1 MGEPVI
7 GEDTQ
12 RRLRLIASGLVIA
25 VPAILAVLVIP
36 LVLRDTFPRGTPGR
50 ASGAFAVTA
59 LLHALLGIWAFRS
72 SRLTETISIW
82 VGIFAL
88 LLGLALVDAGF
99 AFVGHPGMLIATAAI
114 FLCVLSDAVASAL
127 IFTLAF
133 IRSRAP
139 IQKLFG

>member
-1 MGEPVI
+1 MI
-7 GEDTQ
+7 GENTQ
-12 RRLRLIASGLVIA
+12 RSLRLIASGFVIA

-36 LVLRDTFPRGTPGR
+36 LVLRDAYPRAMPGR
-50 ASGAFAVTA
+50 AGVAFAVTA

-72 SRLTETISIW
+72 SRLTKTISIW

-99 AFVGHPGMLIATAAI
+99 AFAEHPAMLIATAAI
-114 FLCVLSDAVASAL
+114 FLCVLSDAVASVL

-133 IRSRAP
+133 IRSRMP
-139 IQKLFG
+139 LQKLFG

>member
-1 MGEPVI
+1 MI

-12 RRLRLIASGLVIA
+12 RRLRLITSGLVIA
-25 VPAILAVLVIP
+25 VPVILVVLVIP
-36 LVLRDTFPRGTPGR
+36 LVLRDTFPGANPKV
-50 ASGAFAVTA
+50 SSVAFAVSA

-72 SRLTETISIW
+72 SCVAKTISIG

-88 LLGLALVDAGF
+88 LLGLVLLDAGF
-99 AFVGHPGMLIATAAI
+99 AFAAHPDMLIATVAI
-114 FLCVLSDAVASAL
+114 FLCILSDAVASAL

-139 IQKLFG
+139 VQKLFG

>member
-1 MGEPVI
+1 MI
-7 GEDTQ
+7 GKDAQ

-36 LVLRDTFPRGTPGR
+36 LVLRDTFPRATPGR
-50 ASGAFAVTA
+50 ASVAFAVSA

-99 AFVGHPGMLIATAAI
+99 AFAAHPAMLIATAAI

-127 IFTLAF
+127 IFTLVF

-139 IQKLFG
+139 IQKLFE

>member
-1 MGEPVI
+1 MI
-7 GEDTQ
+7 GKATQ
-12 RRLRLIASGLVIA
+12 RRLRLTASGLVIA
-25 VPAILAVLVIP
+25 VPVILAVLVIP
-36 LVLRDTFPRGTPGR
+36 LVLPDTFPQAAPGK
-50 ASGAFAVTA
+50 ASVAFAVSA

-99 AFVGHPGMLIATAAI
+99 AFAAHPAMLIATAAI

-127 IFTLAF
+127 IFTLVF

-139 IQKLFG
+139 IQKLFE